1 MSFKIFSVLVFV
13 CINTVVS
20 EQPIYV
26 EPGSLDFST
35 YLVAPHEICNEIS
48 CITVD
53 KLFFVKDASI
63 VCPVGHLLI
72 AYTDQA
78 GKFRVASV
86 KTNKARRSIK
96 SKQLAENCERL
107 GTTPHYMS
115 PTISSLQ
122 KVALKNQRQQKPQ
135 HTKTQ
140 STTTQS
146 TTTMTTHMPLELSSI
161 LTDDETFLTVK
172 QTDFKSS
179 ISFKD
184 IEYLNNKF
192 PINLFDDTGE

>member
-1 MSFKIFSVLVFV
+1 
-13 CINTVVS
+13 
-20 EQPIYV
+20 
-26 EPGSLDFST
+26 
-35 YLVAPHEICNEIS
+35 
-48 CITVD
+48 
-53 KLFFVKDASI
+53 
-63 VCPVGHLLI
+63 
-72 AYTDQA
+72 
-78 GKFRVASV
+78 
-86 KTNKARRSIK
+86 
-96 SKQLAENCERL
+96 
-107 GTTPHYMS
+107 MS